1 MKCFTILCALA
12 AAMLLSGCVS
22 DPWMKDVSVRLPA
35 TSFDNQDEQI
45 RIGYLARYLAD
56 ADARARLESRVLE
69 TEYVRQWDA
78 VDHSTFT
85 SMSADLAVGQFGS
98 AAGDALGASVLA
110 AC

>member
-45 RIGYLARYLAD
+45 RIGEPP
-56 ADARARLESRVLE
+56 RLPRRLQLLRGWSHEIIDEV
-69 TEYVRQWDA
+69 
-78 VDHSTFT
+78 FP
-85 SMSADLAVGQFGS
+85 
-98 AAGDALGASVLA
+98 
-110 AC
+110 

>member
-45 RIGYLARYLAD
+45 RIGYLGM
-56 ADARARLESRVLE
+56 V
-69 TEYVRQWDA
+69 
-78 VDHSTFT
+78 
-85 SMSADLAVGQFGS
+85 
-98 AAGDALGASVLA
+98 
-110 AC
+110 